1 MNNQDFYTRVKD
13 LCKARG
19 ISISE
24 LTEKIGLSRPQVY
37 QNWKSRDILPSVD
50 YCLFIARALNTSVEF
65 LITGIDTESKYKESL
80 ENIREIINKTI

>member
-13 LCKARG
+13 LCKTKG

-50 YCLFIARALNTSVEF
+50 YCLSIARMLNTSVEF

-80 ENIREIINKTI
+80 ENIKEIINKTI